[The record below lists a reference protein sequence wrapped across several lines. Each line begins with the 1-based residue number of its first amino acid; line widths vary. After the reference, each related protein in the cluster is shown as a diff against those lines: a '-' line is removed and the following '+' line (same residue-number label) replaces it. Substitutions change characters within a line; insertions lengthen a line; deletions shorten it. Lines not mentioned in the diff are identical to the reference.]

1 MSESSSHASGVAR
14 VITID
19 GPSGSGKGTVSQAVA
34 ERLGWHYLDS
44 GSLYRLLAYAALK
57 QQVALDDAQSLVR
70 LSGQL
75 ACDCRLP
82 TVTDPA
88 VWLDGQEVTA
98 ELRTESVGAAASQ
111 IAALPAVRAALLDWQ
126 RSCRKPPG
134 LVADGRDMGSV
145 IFPDAELKIFLTASP
160 QVRAERRYKQLKNI
174 GKESDLKALIS
185 EVEARDWRD
194 ATRTS
199 APLKP
204 APDALI
210 LDNSNQDVMAT
221 VAAVLQA
228 ARKKF

>member
-1 MSESSSHASGVAR
+1 MIIP

-19 GPSGSGKGTVSQAVA
+19 GPGGSGKGTVALAVA
-34 ERLGWHYLDS
+34 RELGWHYLDS
-44 GSLYRLLAYAALK
+44 GSLYRLLAFAALK
-57 QQVALDDAQSLVR
+57 RNVALDDAESLVR
-70 LSGQL
+70 LSVQL
-75 ACDCRLP
+75 SCDCRLS

-88 VWLDGQEVTA
+88 VWLDGEEVSA

-145 IFPDAELKIFLTASP
+145 IFPDADLKIFLTASP
-160 QVRAERRYKQLKNI
+160 QVRAERRYNQLKYL
-174 GKESDLKALIS
+174 GKESDLAALIS
-185 EVEARDWRD
+185 EVEARDRRD
-194 ATRTS
+194 ATRVS

-210 LDNSNQDVMAT
+210 LDNSDQDVMAT
-221 VAAVLQA
+221 VTAVLEA
-228 ARKKF
+228 AHKKF